1 MFDIADHGISDHLS
15 ETGEVVSIT
24 APIKV
29 APIKSIFR
37 IVAFSTWLLM
47 LSICSFADADCSKLL
62 SEQAAMVFKIEHP
75 AHTRAPKISV
85 LFSPPKSG
93 RCQRFYEYTP

>member
-1 MFDIADHGISDHLS
+1 MFDIAVSDHLS

-47 LSICSFADADCSKLL
+47 WLSIRSFADADCSKLL
-62 SEQAAMVFKIEHP
+62 NEQAAMVFKIEHP
-75 AHTRAPKISV
+75 AHIQCTDQDFGPAAAA
-85 LFSPPKSG
+85 L
-93 RCQRFYEYTP
+93 

>member
-1 MFDIADHGISDHLS
+1 MLAIAACGSPDHLT
-15 ETGEVVSIT
+15 ETGVVANST
-24 APIKV
+24 APTKV

-47 LSICSFADADCSKLL
+47 LSIRSFADAVCSELH
-62 SEQAAMVFKIEHP
+62 SEQAAVVFKIEHP

-85 LFSPPKSG
+85 LFSRPKSG
-93 RCQRFYEYTP
+93 QRPHGIYE